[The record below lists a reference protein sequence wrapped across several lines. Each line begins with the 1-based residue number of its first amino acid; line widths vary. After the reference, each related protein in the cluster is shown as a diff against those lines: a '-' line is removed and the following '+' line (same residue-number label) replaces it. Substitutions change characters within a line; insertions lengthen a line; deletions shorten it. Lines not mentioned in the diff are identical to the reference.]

1 MEYNHDHSTAESS
14 HARRYLQSEKTKKQ
28 WSSEKISKMFIL
40 NQFFLA
46 VMYAKGGNHSHKVHR
61 NAKMYKK
68 KKRKGGEKCI
78 MSGNMW

>member
-1 MEYNHDHSTAESS
+1 
-14 HARRYLQSEKTKKQ
+14 
-28 WSSEKISKMFIL
+28 MFIL

-46 VMYAKGGNHSHKVHR
+46 VMDAKGGNHSHKVHR

-78 MSGNMW
+78 MSGNM